1 MTRRLY
7 YLAHKFLGHKGA
19 GLNPMKVL
27 KGLEESDEKILR
39 AFLRSKHKIDFSQYN
54 EKIN

>member
-27 KGLEESDEKILR
+27 KGLEESDDKILR